1 MSPSIHSPE
10 IQNEII
16 GYMLSNVSSQG
27 WTYEALEQAV
37 IQAGFQEI
45 DALRA
50 FDGDVNKALFHFIHM
65 IDRQMNEKLEQLDM
79 TSMRVRD
86 RIATAILVRLEL
98 MKPYRMALPKI
109 IRYQATPSRGTQA
122 LKTLAGTV
130 SDMWYAAGDQVTDF
144 NYYSKRFLL
153 AGVYTSTLLF
163 WLKDDS
169 ADFTE
174 TRSFLYRRIDNVM
187 KISLVKEKVKSTLQ
201 NLGNFFTK

>member
-1 MSPSIHSPE
+1 MSSSIHSPE

-27 WTYEALEQAV
+27 WTYEALEHAV

-50 FDGDVNKALFHFIHM
+50 FDGDINKALFHFIQM

-98 MKPYRMALPKI
+98 MKPYRRALPKI
-109 IRYQATPSRGTQA
+109 IRYQATPSRGTQT

-130 SDMWYAAGDQVTDF
+130 SDMWYAAGDQATDF

-153 AGVYTSTLLF
+153 AGVYISTLLF

-169 ADFTE
+169 ADFNQ

-187 KISLVKEKVKSTLQ
+187 KISLVKEKVRSTLQ

>member
-1 MSPSIHSPE
+1 
-10 IQNEII
+10 
-16 GYMLSNVSSQG
+16 
-27 WTYEALEQAV
+27 
-37 IQAGFQEI
+37 
-45 DALRA
+45 
-50 FDGDVNKALFHFIHM
+50 
-65 IDRQMNEKLEQLDM
+65 M
-79 TSMRVRD
+79 TQ
-86 RIATAILVRLEL
+86 T
-98 MKPYRMALPKI
+98 
-109 IRYQATPSRGTQA
+109 

-130 SDMWYAAGDQVTDF
+130 SDMWYAAGDQATDF

-187 KISLVKEKVKSTLQ
+187 KIPLVKKKVKSTLQ